1 MHFCVAR
8 RVFREL
14 YSSDTKSKY
23 MALNRIFFAIVVGRL
38 FLISAKFSKWWQ
50 FKEKLRFLQ
59 IFFFW
64 IKEWIKNIKINLSK
78 KPPYDDSH
86 LFSALCRS
94 NMRLNRFNTVLRMRA
109 QFLKRQ
115 FREKRI
121 QNFAVELLAGKV
133 GRYTCI
139 YHSRCFGI
147 RGGYDF
153 IF

>member
-1 MHFCVAR
+1 MAMHFCVAR
-8 RVFREL
+8 HVFREL

-23 MALNRIFFAIVVGRL
+23 MALNRIFFAIIVGRL

-64 IKEWIKNIKINLSK
+64 IKEWIKNTKINLSK

-94 NMRLNRFNTVLRMRA
+94 NMRFNRFNTVSA
-109 QFLKRQ
+109 QNACPVFKKAISRKTYSKFCSRIICRQ
-115 FREKRI
+115 
-121 QNFAVELLAGKV
+121 
-133 GRYTCI
+133 
-139 YHSRCFGI
+139 SW
-147 RGGYDF
+147 
-153 IF
+153 